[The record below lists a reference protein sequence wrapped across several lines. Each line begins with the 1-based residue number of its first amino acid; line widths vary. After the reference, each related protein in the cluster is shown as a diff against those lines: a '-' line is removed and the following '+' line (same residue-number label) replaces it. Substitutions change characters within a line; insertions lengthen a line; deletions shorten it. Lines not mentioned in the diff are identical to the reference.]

1 MIKIDISGNQGFI
14 EQEELEGSYSLLQ
27 QALLQQKKKQVR
39 GSEYLGW
46 LDLTDESKNSLATLE
61 KLVDRLS
68 RDIEVLV
75 VVGIGGSYLGA
86 KAAYNFLGL
95 PRKGFP
101 QLVFAGYNLDG
112 GYLKKLLEYL
122 DDKKYAINFI
132 SKSGTTLEPSISFQ
146 ALLNHLK
153 EKINSKNLSDY
164 VIATTDPELGQ
175 LGKLAQQN
183 NWEKLNVPPDVGGR
197 FSVLCPV
204 GLFPLAMS
212 GANIKKI
219 IQGAQQQKSVVLS
232 DHPQSN
238 QAMQYAAIRFNL
250 YLKQYLVE
258 MFTTWSSSTVDFGL
272 WWQQLF
278 GESEGKQGKGIFP
291 AVAHYTRDLHSLG
304 QYLQQG
310 GLKMFE
316 TFFSVKNEIDFKIKS
331 CGMMEH
337 LDYLDNRSMAWVNSK
352 ALQATK
358 KAHQQGFRPVIEI
371 QSEAA
376 DEYNFGELVMFF
388 QQSVFFSAMMLSVN
402 TFNQPGV
409 ENYKKEM
416 KKLLS
421 DPR

>member
-1 MIKIDISGNQGFI
+1 MIEIDFTGNQEFI
-14 EQEELEGSYSLLQ
+14 EQQELEGSYSLLQ
-27 QALLQQKKKQVR
+27 QALQQQKKRQVR

-46 LDLTDESKNSLATLE
+46 LDLTEESKNSLASL
-61 KLVDRLS
+61 KNLVNRFS
-68 RDIEVLV
+68 GDIEVLV

-86 KAAYNFLGL
+86 KAAYDFLDL

-112 GYLKKLLEYL
+112 TYLQKLLEYL

-153 EKINSKNLSDY
+153 KKLNSKKLSDY
-164 VIATTDPELGQ
+164 VIATTDPEDGQ
-175 LGKLAQQN
+175 LGKLARQN

-212 GANIKKI
+212 GADIEKI
-219 IQGAQQQKSVVLS
+219 IEGAHQEKNVILS
-232 DHPQSN
+232 PDPQLN

-258 MFTTWSSSTVDFGL
+258 LFTTWSSSTVDFGL

-291 AVAHYTRDLHSLG
+291 TVAHYTRDLHSLG

-310 GLKMFE
+310 GLKIFE
-316 TFFSVKNEIDFKIKS
+316 TFFSVKNEFEFTIKS

-337 LDYLDNRSMAWVNSK
+337 LNYLNNSSMDWVNST
-352 ALQATK
+352 ARQATK
-358 KAHQQGFRPVIEI
+358 NAHQQGYRPVIEI
-371 QSEAA
+371 QTEEA

-388 QQSVFFSAMMLSVN
+388 QQSVFFSSMMLNVN
-402 TFNQPGV
+402 TFDQPGV

-421 DPR
+421 GPR